1 MQKSPKSLN
10 RFIFFIF
17 IAFYQSTVGFGND
30 SSDENIVFLEKKV
43 REIIPAY
50 RFDRIQK
57 SPIDNIYEII
67 FGSEIIYIT
76 SDAKFIFEG
85 GNLQKVIKENDS
97 YVFENLTKKLSL
109 LGRKNILD
117 KISDSELFIYGKG
130 NKYINVITDIDCPYC
145 QKFHNDISVYKNF
158 NIKVRYIVIAN
169 KDDLKNRLVSAW
181 CSVDRNKSFS
191 LLKKGKKIPKKDC
204 DNPIEQHQ
212 IYVNSLGVNSTPS
225 IFLSDG
231 TLILGYETPEN
242 VIEKMKN

>member
-1 MQKSPKSLN
+1 MQNLFLKEVIYKKLLKK
-10 RFIFFIF
+10 
-17 IAFYQSTVGFGND
+17 ND
-30 SSDENIVFLEKKV
+30 N
-43 REIIPAY
+43 
-50 RFDRIQK
+50 
-57 SPIDNIYEII
+57 
-67 FGSEIIYIT
+67 
-76 SDAKFIFEG
+76 
-85 GNLQKVIKENDS
+85 

-169 KDDLKNRLVSAW
+169 KDDSKNRLVSAW
-181 CSVDRNKSFS
+181 CSADRNRSFS

-242 VIEKMKN
+242 IIEKMKN